1 MALPKVGDRQNINR
15 TVYTYASNGLWKGSD
30 GSTKTRAEMNS
41 VLGTST
47 GVGATGPGASNPDA
61 PAVKPGTWKG
71 TLMYPDDLAKGSG
84 DYITFEFYQYKPP
97 YSDKGDGK
105 NLELYNYGYTDGS
118 TNAKADGYPV
128 IHLYMPED
136 IQSQYASTW
145 GGRDFGPLSGPA
157 LALAGNVLNA
167 TRKDEAKTAMGS
179 LGPELQKIGDGLI
192 GYVGS
197 TAIAAAMNRIP
208 GMGGSVGANDI
219 LASTSGRILNPNTEV
234 LYTGPNIRATG
245 FDFTL
250 VPRNRKEVTSC
261 QEIIKTFKKAS
272 LPSIE
277 GNMLN
282 VPKIV
287 RIKFM
292 TGSKE
297 NGYIP
302 KYKLCAIGGV
312 DVNYTPNGSWST
324 FTDGSPTAMKLSLK
338 FQELKLIYLEDI
350 GEGY

>member
-1 MALPKVGDRQNINR
+1 MADAVDYGQGEAMGPRRPRFGRRPAAAQPAAPPAAPVS
-15 TVYTYASNGLWKGSD
+15 AGLGI
-30 GSTKTRAEMNS
+30 
-41 VLGTST
+41 GTT
-47 GVGATGPGASNPDA
+47 L
-61 PAVKPGTWKG
+61 AVKPGTWKG
-71 TLMYPDDLAKGSG
+71 TLMYPNDLDEGSG

-97 YSDKGDGK
+97 YSDKGNSLK
-105 NLELYNYGYTDGS
+105 NLELYNYGYKATTNGS
-118 TNAKADGYPV
+118 TNAKADGYPI

-136 IQSQYASTW
+136 ISSQYASTW

-167 TRKDEAKTAMGS
+167 TRKDAAKTAMAS

-197 TAIAAAMNRIP
+197 TAIAAAMNAIP
-208 GMGGSVGANDI
+208 GMGGNVGANDI
-219 LASTSGRILNPNTEV
+219 LAATSGRILNPNTEI
-234 LYTGPNIRATG
+234 LYTSPNIRAIG

-261 QEIIKTFKKAS
+261 KEIIKTFKKAS

-292 TGSKE
+292 TGSNE

-324 FTDGSPTAMKLSLK
+324 FTDGSPTAIKLSLK

-350 GEGY
+350 EEGY

>member
-1 MALPKVGDRQNINR
+1 MADVVDYGQMSGGPPRQSR
-15 TVYTYASNGLWKGSD
+15 PDPAPPAAPTGGRGTGR
-30 GSTKTRAEMNS
+30 ST
-41 VLGTST
+41 
-47 GVGATGPGASNPDA
+47 P
-61 PAVKPGTWKG
+61 VKPGTWNGK
-71 TLMYPDDLAKGSG
+71 LMYPDDLAEGNG

-97 YSDKGDGK
+97 YSDRGNRK
-105 NLELYNYGYTDGS
+105 NLDLYNFGYTDGEN
-118 TNAKADGYPV
+118 NAKADGYPE

-136 IQSQYASTW
+136 ISAQYASTW

-167 TRKDEAKTAMGS
+167 TRKDEAKTAMAS
-179 LGPELQKIGDGLI
+179 LGPELQKIGDGLM

-197 TAIAAAMNRIP
+197 SAIAAAMNRIP

-219 LASTSGRILNPNTEV
+219 LAATSGRILNPNTEV
-234 LYTGPNIRATG
+234 LYTGPNMRAIG

-250 VPRNRKEVTSC
+250 VPRNKAEVTSC
-261 QEIIKTFKKAS
+261 KEIIKTFKQAS

-282 VPKIV
+282 VPKLV

-292 TGSKE
+292 TGNKE

-338 FQELKLIYLEDI
+338 FQELKLIYQEDI
-350 GEGY
+350 AKGY

>member
-1 MALPKVGDRQNINR
+1 MADAVDYGQMSGGPPRPP
-15 TVYTYASNGLWKGSD
+15 SS
-30 GSTKTRAEMNS
+30 
-41 VLGTST
+41 GTPAP
-47 GVGATGPGASNPDA
+47 VPA
-61 PAVKPGTWKG
+61 PAAPTPAATPAGTWGG
-71 TLMYPDDLAKGSG
+71 TLMYPDDLAESTG
-84 DYITFEFYQYKPP
+84 DYITFEFYEYKPP
-97 YSDKGDGK
+97 YKDTGTGK
-105 NLELYNYGYTDGS
+105 NLDLYNNGYTDV
-118 TNAKADGYPV
+118 TNNAKANGYPL

-145 GGRDFGPLSGPA
+145 GGRDFGPLAGTA
-157 LALAGNVLNA
+157 LVAAGGVLNA
-167 TRKDEAKTAMGS
+167 TTKDAAVTALAY
-179 LGPELQKIGDGLI
+179 LGPQLQKIGDGLL

-197 TAIAAAMNRIP
+197 TAVAAAMNRIP

-234 LYTGPNIRATG
+234 LYTGPNLRSFG

-250 VPRNRKEVTSC
+250 VPRNRNEVTSC
-261 QEIIKTFKKAS
+261 KEIIKTFKKAS
-272 LPSIE
+272 LSNIQ
-277 GNMLN
+277 GLMLN

-287 RIKFM
+287 KIRFM

-297 NGYIP
+297 NSYIP

-338 FQELKLIYLEDI
+338 FVELKLVYQEDI
-350 GEGY
+350 DAGY

>member
-1 MALPKVGDRQNINR
+1 MADAVDYGQMSGGPPRPP
-15 TVYTYASNGLWKGSD
+15 SS
-30 GSTKTRAEMNS
+30 
-41 VLGTST
+41 GT
-47 GVGATGPGASNPDA
+47 PA
-61 PAVKPGTWKG
+61 PAAAPPAATLAAATPAGTWGG
-71 TLMYPDDLAKGSG
+71 TLMYPDDLAESTG
-84 DYITFEFYQYKPP
+84 DYITFEFYEYKPP
-97 YSDKGDGK
+97 YKDTGTDK
-105 NLELYNYGYTDGS
+105 NLALYNKGYTDV
-118 TNAKADGYPV
+118 TNNAKANGYPL

-145 GGRDFGPLSGPA
+145 GGRDFGPLAGAA
-157 LALAGNVLNA
+157 LVAAGGVLNA
-167 TRKDEAKTAMGS
+167 TKKDAAVTA
-179 LGPELQKIGDGLI
+179 LADVGPQLQKIGDGLL

-197 TAIAAAMNRIP
+197 TAVAAAMNKIP

-219 LASTSGRILNPNTEV
+219 LASTSGRILNPNMEV
-234 LYTGPNIRATG
+234 LYTGPNIRAIG

-261 QEIIKTFKKAS
+261 KEIIKTFKKAS
-272 LPSIE
+272 LPNIE
-277 GNMLN
+277 GLMLN

-287 RIKFM
+287 KIRFM

-338 FQELKLIYLEDI
+338 FQELKLVYQEDI
-350 GEGY
+350 DAGY